1 MCSVFSQMLGTF
13 NVYFFIRENATA
25 GDTMPY
31 HHVIV
36 FYRRKTMDFLELSK
50 KRFTAKKFDPSKKIP
65 EDDIKKLKEILRLSP
80 SSVNS
85 QPWVFIFGSSDQAKK
100 NPSGRQRL

>member
-1 MCSVFSQMLGTF
+1 
-13 NVYFFIRENATA
+13 
-25 GDTMPY
+25 
-31 HHVIV
+31 
-36 FYRRKTMDFLELSK
+36 MDFLELSK

-85 QPWVFIFGSSDQAKK
+85 QPWVFIFGSSD
-100 NPSGRQRL
+100 